1 MIWAGLAALLLTL
14 GACAPKPAV
23 TPALLDLDCAAP
35 FEAQRARLASQPGLV
50 HAPRD
55 YAEPYSFYSA
65 EDGRT
70 SYLITEPTA
79 PAHPALM
86 MQKVVAGAVRTT
98 GCPYGDRARYD
109 ELYAYL
115 DGLKTWRRK

>member
-14 GACAPKPAV
+14 GACAPKPAA

-35 FEAQRARLASQPGLV
+35 FEAQRARLAAQPGLV
-50 HAPRD
+50 PAPRD